1 MNTTVCD
8 EGKTNVE
15 KEFLNVE
22 KEFLNVDKEFLN
34 VGEEF
39 SCGYLRKTIGFFV
52 KTIGFFVFPCGYPLI
67 FRGFFRRNW
76 GSVEAG
82 FTCFVRTF
90 SISVSPW
97 GYGRFAPFTPGY
109 FVPSLQ
115 GSFDS
120 GPVFGLTTE
129 KEYKSRLP

>member
-1 MNTTVCD
+1 M
-8 EGKTNVE
+8 
-15 KEFLNVE
+15 E

-34 VGEEF
+34 VGGEF
-39 SCGYLRKTIGFFV
+39 SCGYLRKTIGFFVKTIGFFVKTIGFFV

-90 SISVSPW
+90 SISVSSW
-97 GYGRFAPFTPGY
+97 GYSRFAPFTPGY
-109 FVPSLQ
+109 FVSPLQ
-115 GSFDS
+115 DS
-120 GPVFGLTTE
+120 DGL
-129 KEYKSRLP
+129 RP